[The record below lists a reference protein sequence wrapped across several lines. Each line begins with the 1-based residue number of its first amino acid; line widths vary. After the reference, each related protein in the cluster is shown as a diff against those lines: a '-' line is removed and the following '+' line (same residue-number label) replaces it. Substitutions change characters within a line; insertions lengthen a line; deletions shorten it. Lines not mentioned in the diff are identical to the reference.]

1 MADHLPVEKNVFH
14 PRSGSD
20 VVDNQVAIGHCR
32 FLVHHNSDVRDS
44 AAQAPGDQIAGLV
57 IAWVGGKRQGRSVAA
72 EKDHQI
78 WYPAVIDVCVGTAG
92 TNASRRYPLAR
103 VGRSSISRIW
113 WNFANSRSR
122 AGSPFLFPGYMPSS
136 EIGLRDPDGY
146 AVLIAHWGKE
156 QHETWEKRIGRKP

>member
-44 AAQAPGDQIAGLV
+44 AAQAPGGQIAGLV

-103 VGRSSISRIW
+103 VGRSMRQHVLADFLLQVNTGRPVRADHYLRNTDAILASLSIS
-113 WNFANSRSR
+113 ADVQHASRTKVQVS
-122 AGSPFLFPGYMPSS
+122 ATG
-136 EIGLRDPDGY
+136 
-146 AVLIAHWGKE
+146 
-156 QHETWEKRIGRKP
+156 